1 MGPELESH
9 YSGLSFKLSEATK
22 LHVKSGLNV
31 PCFPCS
37 HLAIS
42 WSETLGDKNGNS
54 FRTTVWKNG
63 SVTQAC
69 EDAQPLLT
77 YVL

>member
-22 LHVKSGLNV
+22 LHVKSGLSV
-31 PCFPCS
+31 PCFSCS

-42 WSETLGDKNGNS
+42 WREMLGDKNRNS
-54 FRTTVWKNG
+54 FRTTAWRNG
-63 SVTQAC
+63 SVTAC
-69 EDAQPLLT
+69 EDARPLLT